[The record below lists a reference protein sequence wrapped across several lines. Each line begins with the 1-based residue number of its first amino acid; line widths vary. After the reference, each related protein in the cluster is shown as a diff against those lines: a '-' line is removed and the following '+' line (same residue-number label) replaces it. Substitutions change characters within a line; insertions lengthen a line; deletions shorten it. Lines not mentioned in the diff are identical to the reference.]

1 YVATTSSGGGN
12 GSASSP
18 FHTIS
23 EAIAANLRPGD
34 EVVVKPGTYNESIN
48 IDKDGSAAGDIT
60 LRSEVPGVDTDPG
73 VRARG
78 RPDQSCAG

>member
-1 YVATTSSGGGN
+1 MRNKTMTTYYVATTSSGGGN

-23 EAIAANLRPGD
+23 EAMAANLKPGD

-48 IDKDGSAAGDIT
+48 FDKDGSAAG
-60 LRSEVPGVDTDPG
+60 
-73 VRARG
+73 
-78 RPDQSCAG
+78 